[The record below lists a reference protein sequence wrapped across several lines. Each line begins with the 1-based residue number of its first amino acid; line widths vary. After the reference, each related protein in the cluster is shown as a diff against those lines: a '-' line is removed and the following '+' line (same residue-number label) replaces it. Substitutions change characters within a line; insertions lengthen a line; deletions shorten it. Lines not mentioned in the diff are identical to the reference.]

1 MGEIDLLKV
10 ERMILATK
18 KHLLP
23 FETIVAELGI
33 DGEGDREFR
42 GQLAAVLDA
51 DLARLSLD
59 FEKFTSHQNDILR
72 EYERFGEGGVL
83 RKKQASFLVGF
94 LKKHL
99 EGGIYAHLVGSTS
112 ERESRAVA
120 NLQRWCFECGN

>member
-1 MGEIDLLKV
+1 VGEIDLLKV

-72 EYERFGEGGVL
+72 EYERFGEGLPPGVL
-83 RKKQASFLVGF
+83 RQKQDSFLVGF

-120 NLQRWCFECGN
+120 NLQRWCFE